1 MTLLE
6 DLEGAA
12 QILDLDASHVER
24 LVKLGMASATS
35 SHAEGTRA
43 FAARLR
49 AHAERLRVEYACAV
63 EKSLL
68 PHSSGRTKALVARIN
83 NGPVR

>member
-6 DLEGAA
+6 DLEISAA
-12 QILDLDASHVER
+12 NAEL
-24 LVKLGMASATS
+24 LGDNII
-35 SHAEGTRA
+35 
-43 FAARLR
+43 AARLR